1 MSPSMLTGNG
11 PRGCRLPSISS
22 ATCGRQLEKVPE
34 KRDSGMTEVERT
46 YNLIRQRA
54 PPKQSLINYL
64 TGSHSS
70 GEVYYL

>member
-1 MSPSMLTGNG
+1 MSPSALTGNG

-46 YNLIRQRA
+46 YKSTTKA
-54 PPKQSLINYL
+54 ESLINYL

-70 GEVYYL
+70 GEVYYP